1 MALKASAQGL
11 EIVDKARKKKGWTKT
26 VTVAWW
32 QDALT
37 TQATLRRFWRG
48 IPIQS
53 ESFIN
58 ICQVVG
64 ISNWED
70 ILDCSTDEELEVS
83 DISAQEDWGEAPEM
97 AAFYGRTEEL
107 NHLHEWIIND
117 KCRLVSLL
125 GMGGIGKTA
134 LSVMLADKIQN
145 EFDYVI
151 WRSLRYCSSVP
162 DLLTQLIKFFSNKQV
177 TELSNNSGNAVSQL
191 LDYMKSHRC
200 LVILDGAEAILNSGE
215 MSESYK
221 EGYES
226 FGELIKR
233 VGKERHQSC
242 ILLTSREQLNEIAL
256 IEEETPQV
264 RSLLLSDINN
274 AAAWQL
280 FQSKGLSD
288 ENCWQHLLKIYRGN
302 PLVLNI
308 ISSYIKKYFVGKVG
322 DFLKL
327 ETIFIGDIQL
337 ILDTSWQR
345 LSSLQKELMFQLATE
360 PSSLVKLK
368 LNSSVS
374 TSDIMAALQSLERRS
389 LIQRQL
395 EGNDIIY
402 TLQPIVKKYVKKRA
416 N

>member
-53 ESFIN
+53 DSFIN
-58 ICQVVG
+58 ICKVVG

-70 ILDCSTDEELEVS
+70 IVERTTDEELEVS
-83 DISAQEDWGEAPEM
+83 DISCQEDWGEAPEI
-97 AAFYGRTEEL
+97 AAFYGRSEEL
-107 NHLHEWIIND
+107 TQLQEWLIND
-117 KCRLVSLL
+117 KCRLVSLF

-134 LSVMLADKIQN
+134 LSVMLADKIQH

-151 WRSLRYCSSVP
+151 WRSLPYCPSAS
-162 DLLTQLIKFFSNKQV
+162 DLLAQLIKFFSNKQV
-177 TELSNNSGNAVSQL
+177 TELSNHGGNPVSQFL
-191 LDYMKSHRC
+191 EYMKSHRC
-200 LVILDGAEAILNSGE
+200 LVILDGVEAILNAGE
-215 MSESYK
+215 MSEYYK
-221 EGYES
+221 AGYES

-242 ILLTSREQLNEIAL
+242 LLLTSREQLNEIAL

-274 AAAWQL
+274 AVAWQL
-280 FQSKGLSD
+280 FQAKGLSD

-308 ISSYIKKYFVGKVG
+308 ISSYIKKYFDGKVG

-345 LSSLQKELMFQLATE
+345 LSSLQRELMFQLAKE

-368 LNSSVS
+368 SNSDLSI
-374 TSDIMAALQSLERRS
+374 SDIMAALQSLERRS

-395 EGNDIIY
+395 EGSDIIY
-402 TLQPIVKKYVKKRA
+402 TLQPIVRKYVKKKG
-416 N
+416 